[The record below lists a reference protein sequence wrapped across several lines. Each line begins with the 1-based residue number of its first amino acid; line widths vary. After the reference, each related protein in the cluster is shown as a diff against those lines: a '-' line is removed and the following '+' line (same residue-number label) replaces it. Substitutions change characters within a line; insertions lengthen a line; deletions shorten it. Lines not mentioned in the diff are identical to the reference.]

1 MNSAQA
7 EWQLVEA
14 MKRLETAAD
23 KVVQT
28 NGYTGEAKKMR
39 LLTELIKEQIRN
51 ENSMRTARPIR

>member
-1 MNSAQA
+1 MNTSHA

-14 MKRLETAAD
+14 MKRLEAAAD

-28 NGYTGEAKKMR
+28 SGYTAEAKKLR

-51 ENSMRTARPIR
+51 ENSMRSTRSIR